1 MIKVKNQIWVGCHG
15 RSPEGK
21 TRGKIYVVNT
31 DRHMVEKELM
41 AHDDSVQTLCSA
53 EHRYVLS
60 GAARADG
67 KIGIWKVE

>member
-1 MIKVKNQIWVGCHG
+1 A
-15 RSPEGK
+15 EGK

-31 DRHMVEKELM
+31 DRYTVEKELM

-60 GAARADG
+60 GAARTDG
-67 KIGIWKVE
+67 KIGIWK